1 MIAERA
7 AARYNASTM
16 ADSFRVTGLG
26 GKKSLNGSIAVS
38 GAKNAVLPAMASSIL
53 FDDELRL
60 LNVPDIEDV
69 SRMCELM
76 TSVGILAQHDLHEC
90 RLSASGLHSPSLDDA
105 IGKRFRASIIL
116 AGPLLAR
123 FGKVEFSHPG
133 GDVIGPRPINLFL
146 EGFEKMGAKVSEQ
159 GGRYSIAAAGG
170 SLKGGDIFFPYITVT
185 GTETLLLAAVLGQG
199 TTTLRNAAMEPE
211 IPDLAAYLNAC
222 GADIKG
228 AGTPTIVIHGGKPL
242 RAKGKA
248 YRIPPDRIEAGSFL
262 ILGALAADSLDVTDC
277 EPEHIA
283 ILIDLLLRSGVPIT
297 VSKDMVSIRSNGKTP
312 NRKFKGF
319 TLRTHEYPGF
329 ATDLQAP
336 MVTYLTQV
344 DGESL
349 VFETIFEG
357 RLNYTEDLVKMGAD
371 ITVFDPHRVLV
382 KGPSALLGRELE
394 SPDVRAGLAFIIAA
408 TVAKGKSIINNVY
421 HIDRGYERI
430 EKRLQ
435 NIGVSIER
443 VSTL

>member
-7 AARYNASTM
+7 GTRYNAGIM
-16 ADSFRVTGLG
+16 ADSFKIMGLG

-38 GAKNAVLPAMASSIL
+38 GAKNAVLPAMASAIL
-53 FDDELRL
+53 FEDELRL
-60 LNVPDIEDV
+60 LNVPGIEDV

-76 TSVGILAQHDLHEC
+76 TSVGILAQYDSHTC
-90 RLSASGLHSPSLDDA
+90 RLSASGLHLHSLDEG

-123 FGKVEFSHPG
+123 LGKVEFSHPG
-133 GDVIGPRPINLFL
+133 GDVIGPRPINIFL
-146 EGFEKMGAKVSEQ
+146 DGFEKMGAVVSEQ
-159 GGRYSIAAAGG
+159 GGRYTVTAAEG
-170 SLKGGDIFFPYITVT
+170 SLKGADMFFPYITVT
-185 GTETLLLAAVLGQG
+185 GTETLMLAAVLAKG
-199 TTTLRNAAMEPE
+199 TTILRNAAMEPE
-211 IPDLAAYLNAC
+211 IPDLANYLNAC

-228 AGTPTIVIHGGKPL
+228 AGTSTITIRGGKLL
-242 RAKGKA
+242 RSKGKE
-248 YRIPPDRIEAGSFL
+248 YRIPPDRIEAGSFV
-262 ILGALAADSLDVTDC
+262 ILGALAADSLEVTNC

-283 ILIDLLLRSGVPIT
+283 ILIDLLLRSGVPLT
-297 VSKDMVSIRSNGKTP
+297 VSKNSVSIHDNGKIP
-312 NRKFKGF
+312 NRKFKSF

-336 MVTYLTQV
+336 MVVYLTQV
-344 DGESL
+344 AGESL

-382 KGPSALLGRELE
+382 KGPSALSGRELE

-408 TVAKGKSIINNVY
+408 TVAKGESVINNVY
-421 HIDRGYERI
+421 HVDRGYEHI
-430 EKRLQ
+430 ERRLRG
-435 NIGVSIER
+435 IGVSVER
-443 VSTL
+443 VSSL